1 MDSLRASAENSVALA
16 ERPACFPFSRKAAKV
31 RDEDSPALDEADKTW
46 VVRQGPSEEGEVWD
60 VPPEETTTSGTMIS
74 EAKRGPPEPHLL
86 FPERSSP
93 ELWEESK
100 RVGRHTVEDLTTR
113 RTVRPPS
120 KL

>member
-100 RVGRHTVEDLTTR
+100 RVGRHTVEDLTTG